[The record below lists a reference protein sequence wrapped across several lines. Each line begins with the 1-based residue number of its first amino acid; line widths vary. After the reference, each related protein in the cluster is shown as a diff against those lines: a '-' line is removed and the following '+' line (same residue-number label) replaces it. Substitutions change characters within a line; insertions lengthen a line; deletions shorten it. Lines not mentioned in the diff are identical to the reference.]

1 MEKKKDK
8 KIKFV
13 SYKTLKRIDAEYI
26 ILLGQRSNGKSYAV
40 KELCLRDAYEKG
52 EEFAYLRRYDS
63 DVKDYLVTEYFEDFI
78 IRNENDENKIM
89 EITNGEYDTISAF
102 RKNIYFAVTDPVSG
116 KVTRCKRIGR
126 MFDLSGVEHHKSLQY
141 PNITKIVYEE
151 FVTKFSYLPNEPSLL
166 FNLTSTIFRMR
177 KGKVFCIG
185 NTVSRICPYFGEWG
199 LVNIS
204 RQKIGTIDIYNIKTD
219 SGFDKTETHIA
230 VYLTD
235 AINFNSGMFF
245 GNSSKAIVNGV
256 WETDEQPHLIGD
268 IDDYNSIYSL
278 VFLYDKNMFL
288 CEFLQSKIDPN
299 SFTWFVTPKTTPIQK
314 NTRVCSNLYSINY
327 LHTQGFKPLNDKES
341 TIFNMLKTGKVC
353 YSDNL
358 TGTEFLQCYNMIRG
372 RI

>member
-1 MEKKKDK
+1 MEKKKEK

-13 SYKTLKRIDAEYI
+13 SYKTLKRIDADYI
-26 ILLGQRSNGKSYAV
+26 IVVGQRSNGKSYAV
-40 KELCLRDAYEKG
+40 KELCLRDAYEKC
-52 EEFAYLRRYDS
+52 EEFAYLRRYDV
-63 DVKDYLVTEYFEDFI
+63 DIKDYYITTYFEDFI
-78 IRNENDENKIM
+78 VKDEKGNNKIM
-89 EITNGEYDTISAF
+89 EITNGEYDTISAY
-102 RKNIYFAVTDPVSG
+102 RKTIYFGVTDPETG
-116 KVTRCKRIGR
+116 KVSRVKRIGK
-126 MFDLSGVEHHKSLQY
+126 MFDLAGVEHHKSFQY
-141 PNITKIVYEE
+141 PNITKIIYEE
-151 FVTKFSYLPNEPSLL
+151 FVTQFSYLPKEPTLL
-166 FNLTSTIFRMR
+166 LNLASTIFRLR
-177 KGKVFCIG
+177 RGRVFCIG
-185 NTVSRICPYFGEWG
+185 NTVSRICPYYGEWG
-199 LVNIS
+199 LVNIP
-204 RQKIGTIDIYNIKTD
+204 RQKAGTIDLYHIKTD
-219 SGFDKTETHIA
+219 DTETHIA

-235 AINFNSGMFF
+235 SININSGMFF
-245 GNSSKAIVNGV
+245 GNASKSIVHGV

-278 VFLYDKNMFL
+278 VFLYDRNMFL

-353 YSDNL
+353 YADNL